1 MSIPRRPR
9 TGRPAVRTQSRQR
22 PLRSY
27 LLRVVELHR
36 VSVEQLY
43 ELVDLQA
50 GRTHRF
56 ADLAALRRHLD
67 HAGDAT
73 EAAPETAP
81 NAAAGPDGSPPSDDR
96 S

>member
-1 MSIPRRPR
+1 MTIPRRPG
-9 TGRPAVRTQSRQR
+9 TGLPAVRSQSRQR

-36 VSVEQLY
+36 VSVEQMY

-67 HAGDAT
+67 DAGDAGPDDAP
-73 EAAPETAP
+73 EAAREPK
-81 NAAAGPDGSPPSDDR
+81 GPPRSDDGS
-96 S
+96 